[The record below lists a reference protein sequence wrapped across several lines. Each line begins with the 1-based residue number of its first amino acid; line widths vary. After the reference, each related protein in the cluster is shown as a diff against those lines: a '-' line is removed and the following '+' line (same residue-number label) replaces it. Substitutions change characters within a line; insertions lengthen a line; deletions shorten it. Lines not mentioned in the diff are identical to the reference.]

1 MYTQGV
7 YAGGTK
13 STLPLFMIFFGI
25 LQIASNK
32 IQTKGKQNQTV
43 NSGSKNHS
51 EKMRMERTCNL
62 HHLLC
67 ECRLVLKGTIE
78 HFIVGV
84 LRGLFIE
91 ALGSLVHDILELMAM
106 DPLDITADTILQ
118 TLGNIG
124 LGLVSIIR
132 HVIRIIVA
140 AVVLAVLCCM
150 DVAVGSLRISMCL
163 VDLCFDVIE
172 VLLGRLM
179 GVDSRV
185 FPILHVAFLSF
196 LVFLVFP

>member
-1 MYTQGV
+1 
-7 YAGGTK
+7 
-13 STLPLFMIFFGI
+13 
-25 LQIASNK
+25 
-32 IQTKGKQNQTV
+32 
-43 NSGSKNHS
+43 
-51 EKMRMERTCNL
+51 MRMEWICNL

-91 ALGSLVHDILELMAM
+91 ALGSLVYDILELVAS
-106 DPLDITADTILQ
+106 DPLDTIADTILQ
-118 TLGNIG
+118 TIGNLGMG
-124 LGLVSIIR
+124 LDIIR
-132 HVIRIIVA
+132 HIIRILVA

-172 VLLGRLM
+172 VLLGRLVS
-179 GVDSRV
+179 VDSRV

-196 LVFLVFP
+196 LIFLVPS